1 MELRQLRSLV
11 ILAETGFSVTRT
23 AERLHLVQSAVTQHL
38 KQLEAELGA
47 RLFVRQGKR
56 LVGLTEVGAE
66 VLRYAREALRQTGN
80 IAAVGCE
87 QRAADQGVLRLGVTH
102 TQARY
107 VLPPVIRRFAAA
119 YPAVELELHQGTPGQ
134 LVEMALRDL
143 VDLSICTEALGEEA
157 GLRAIPCYRWNRV
170 LIAPGGHPLLTVPTV
185 TLGDLCAWP
194 LVTYVFGFTGRGHFS
209 AAFERVG
216 LQPRVVLGAAD
227 TDVIK
232 TYVRE
237 GLGVG
242 IIAALAY
249 QPAEDADL
257 QQRDLS
263 ALFPW
268 ETTKIAYARDKHLR
282 RYHHRFIELFKVATE
297 QLGTAGNAAA
307 ANAPPVTWTGADCG
321 DSD

>member
-11 ILAETGFSVTRT
+11 TLAETGFSVTRT

-38 KQLEAELGA
+38 KQLETELGA
-47 RLFVRQGKR
+47 LLCVRQGKR
-56 LVGLTEVGAE
+56 LVGLTEIGAE
-66 VLRYAREALRQTGN
+66 VLGYAREVLRQTSN

-87 QRAADQGVLRLGVTH
+87 HRAADQGVLRLGATH

-119 YPAVELELHQGTPGQ
+119 YPAVELELHQGTPRQ

-157 GLRAIPCYRWNRV
+157 SLRAIPCYRWNRV
-170 LIAPGGHPLLTVPTV
+170 LIAPGGHPLLSVPTL
-185 TLGDLCAWP
+185 TLADLCAWP
-194 LVTYVFGFTGRGHFS
+194 LVTYVFGFTGRGRFS
-209 AAFERVG
+209 EVFARAG
-216 LQPRVVLGAAD
+216 LHPRVVLGAAD

-249 QPAEDADL
+249 QPAEDRDL
-257 QQRDLS
+257 IQRDLS

-282 RYHHRFIELFKVATE
+282 RYQQRFIELFKAETTGLE
-297 QLGTAGNAAA
+297 GSAAA
-307 ANAPPVTWTGADCG
+307 DGPLATPPR
-321 DSD
+321 